1 MTSLLIGCGNLGKI
15 ILERFSKKKNKIFLL
30 EKNIKVCKDIKKK
43 FSNVECFSDPKK
55 VNWIKV
61 NYIMIC
67 VKPKDSKKVISEIKN
82 YCNKKH
88 VILSFIAG
96 LEIKTISK
104 WIVSKNL
111 ILRIM
116 PNIFISS
123 NNSSTAVYAK
133 NLNSNIKNK
142 IVRDFSEFGDIVW
155 MKNEEKLNFF
165 TAMFGGGPAYF
176 FYILNCFNNIIKK
189 NGFTERQ
196 SISAIKLLLKGVL
209 EYIDKENFKFSDSIQ
224 KVASK
229 GGTTE
234 EGLKVLSKRNNLLM
248 LFEKAILSA
257 EGKSKRISKKLK

>member
-15 ILERFSKKKNKIFLL
+15 ILERFSKKKKILVL
-30 EKNIKVCKDIKKK
+30 EKNTKVCKDIKKK
-43 FSNVECFSDPKK
+43 FPNVECFSDPKK
-55 VNWIKV
+55 VYWIKV

-234 EGLKVLSKRNNLLM
+234 EGLKVLSKRNNLFM